1 MARYHDLKGKGF
13 CFILFLWFLWFMNFN
28 VRTIFSPIMPLI
40 EDEFMVSHARAS
52 SVFVFQSMGY
62 GLSLF
67 FSGFFCGRLGYR
79 KSIIISLVV
88 SSALFFSISFVK
100 EFSLLYILSLICG
113 ISTGIYLPSAIPLIT
128 EYFSEGTWGRSIA
141 IHDSAASISIFSAPF
156 IALFLLQLVQ
166 WRGIFTIFGVIF
178 ALAAITFYFVSDELK
193 ITGARR
199 VIVGDLVRT
208 RALWIMAI
216 LWIFAA
222 GANLGV
228 YFIVPLY
235 LTKELL
241 LPIEYANTV
250 FGISRLGG
258 VAVAISVG
266 FLVDRFSLRKIM
278 CLILL
283 ATGILTVLVA
293 WGSVRFMGLFLF
305 LQASFVTGFFPVGL
319 VCISRMF
326 ARETRG
332 MATGLIL
339 TIGVT
344 FGWGIIPY
352 LLGLSGDNLGF
363 RFGILLL
370 GVTVIMSS
378 GLTFLLR
385 ELE

>member
-1 MARYHDLKGKGF
+1 MHGPA
-13 CFILFLWFLWFMNFN
+13 
-28 VRTIFSPIMPLI
+28 
-40 EDEFMVSHARAS
+40 AS
-52 SVFVFQSMGY
+52 LYSSRWAT
-62 GLSLF
+62 LSLF

-100 EFSLLYILSLICG
+100 EFSLLYLLSLICG

-128 EYFSEGTWGRSIA
+128 EYFSERTWGRSIA

-156 IALFLLQLVQ
+156 IALFLLRFIQ

-178 ALAAITFYFVSDELK
+178 ALAAVTFYFVSEELK
-193 ITGARR
+193 IAGARR
-199 VIVGDLVRT
+199 VVVGDLIRT
-208 RALWIMAI
+208 KALWIMAI

-235 LTKELL
+235 LTKELS
-241 LPIEYANTV
+241 LPIEYANTI

-283 ATGILTVLVA
+283 ATGILTVFVA
-293 WGSVRFMGLFLF
+293 WGSVRFMGFFLF

-370 GVTVIMSS
+370 GLTVIASS

-385 ELE
+385 ELD

>member
-13 CFILFLWFLWFMNFN
+13 YFILFLWFLWFMNFN

-40 EDEFMVSHARAS
+40 EDEFMVSHAQAGG
-52 SVFVFQSMGY
+52 VFIFQSAGY
-62 GLSLF
+62 GFSLF

-79 KSIIISLVV
+79 KSIIISLIV
-88 SSALFFSISFVK
+88 SSALCFSTFFVK
-100 EFSLLYILSLICG
+100 DFSLLYFLSLIFG

-128 EYFSEGTWGRSIA
+128 EYFSEKTWGRSIA

-156 IALFLLQLVQ
+156 IALFFLQFVE
-166 WRGIFTIFGVIF
+166 WRGIFTVFGVIF
-178 ALAAITFYFVSDELK
+178 ALAAITFCFASDELK
-193 ITGARR
+193 IAGARR
-199 VIVGDLVRT
+199 VMAGDLIRT

-228 YFIVPLY
+228 YFVVPLY
-235 LTKELL
+235 LTKELSL
-241 LPIEYANTV
+241 SIEYANTV

-258 VAVAISVG
+258 VVVAISVG

-278 CLILL
+278 CFIML
-283 ATGILTVLVA
+283 ATGILTILVA
-293 WGSVRFMGLFLF
+293 RGPARSIGLFLF

-352 LLGLSGDNLGF
+352 LLGLSGDNLSF

-370 GVTVIMSS
+370 GLTVMMSS
-378 GLTFLLR
+378 GLTFLLK
-385 ELE
+385 ELK

>member
-1 MARYHDLKGKGF
+1 MTRYHDLKGKGF
-13 CFILFLWFLWFMNFN
+13 YFILFFWFLWFMNFN
-28 VRTIFSPIMPLI
+28 VRTIFSPIMPLL
-40 EDEFMVSHARAS
+40 EDEFSVNHARAGG
-52 SVFVFQSMGY
+52 VFIFQSVGY

-67 FSGFFCGRLGYR
+67 FSGFFCGRIGYR
-79 KSIIISLVV
+79 RSIIMSLIT
-88 SSALFFSISFVK
+88 SSVLCFSISFIR
-100 EFSLLYILSLICG
+100 EFPLLYLLSLIFG
-113 ISTGIYLPSAIPLIT
+113 MSTGVYLPSAIPLIT
-128 EYFSEGTWGRSIA
+128 EYFSEKTWGKSIA

-156 IALFLLQLVQ
+156 IALSFLQFVQ
-166 WRGIFTIFGVIF
+166 WRGILAVFGGIF
-178 ALAAITFYFVSDELK
+178 ALAALALYFVSDELK
-193 ITGARR
+193 MPGARKV
-199 VIVGDLVRT
+199 VIGDLIRT

-235 LTKELL
+235 LTKELS
-241 LPIEYANTV
+241 LPIEYANAV

-283 ATGILTVLVA
+283 ATGILTIFVA
-293 WGSVRFMGLFLF
+293 EGSVRFIGLFLF

-326 ARETRG
+326 GRETRG

-339 TIGVT
+339 TVGVT

-352 LLGLSGDNLGF
+352 LLGLSGDSLSF
-363 RFGILLL
+363 RFGILFL
-370 GVTVIMSS
+370 GLTVIASS
-378 GLTFLLR
+378 GLTFLLS
-385 ELE
+385 ELD